1 MKRENIKYFNY
12 AEETARTSRRWVLV
26 TKKMF
31 VSQKLMW
38 LAVAETNLIIKW
50 LNEILEKRKSA

>member
-12 AEETARTSRRWVLV
+12 AEETSRTSRRWVPV